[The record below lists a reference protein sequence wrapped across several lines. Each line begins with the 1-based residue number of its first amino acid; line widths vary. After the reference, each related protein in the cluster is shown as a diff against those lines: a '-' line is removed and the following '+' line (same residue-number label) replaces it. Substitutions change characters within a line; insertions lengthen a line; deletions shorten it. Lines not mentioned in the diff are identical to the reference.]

1 MGWLCWLA
9 FWQWLFDWSPSPE
22 TVKDWKLESCWDL
35 ESMVFDQT
43 FLRWRCVLP
52 DVPNRDTSMHE
63 PPLLISRWTTRYRGC
78 LPCSPW
84 PRILPASLLLMKCL
98 MLESTS
104 LQRITKRWFLNLSF
118 LFDSMELLLL
128 LFLPSRQFAYPTSR
142 GLFSV
147 LHPPKPPFA
156 VAISVA
162 TYFVEPSLIVY
173 ICGYSGHAYISFS
186 VPPLQPRFPEVGFTS
201 A

>member
-1 MGWLCWLA
+1 
-9 FWQWLFDWSPSPE
+9 
-22 TVKDWKLESCWDL
+22 
-35 ESMVFDQT
+35 MVFDQI

-52 DVPNRDTSMHE
+52 DVPDRDISMHE
-63 PPLLISRWTTRYRGC
+63 PPLLTSRWTTHYRGC

-84 PRILPASLLLMKCL
+84 PRTLPASLLLVKCL

-118 LFDSMELLLL
+118 LFDSMELFF
-128 LFLPSRQFAYPTSR
+128 FLPSRQFAYPTSR
-142 GLFSV
+142 GLFPV
-147 LHPPKPPFA
+147 LCPPKPPFA

-173 ICGYSGHAYISFS
+173 ICRYSGHAYISFS
-186 VPPLQPRFPEVGFTS
+186 VPPPQPRFPEVGDTS